1 MNRVYAAALEIQRFC
16 AERRWETCVIGGLAV
31 IRWGEPRGTQDVD
44 LSLITGLGH
53 EEAFVAELIRHFPS
67 RVEDPIPFAKA
78 NRIVLLTASN
88 GITVDIGLAAFPFE
102 ERMIE
107 RSSRFAYLPDVVLA
121 TCSAEDLVILK
132 GIAGRGRDWSDIEG
146 IAVVQRD
153 RLDWSYVTEVLS
165 SLSDVFDSQAALD
178 QLAEIRR
185 LAEDE

>member
-1 MNRVYAAALEIQRFC
+1 MNRIYAAALEVQRFC
-16 AERRWETCVIGGLAV
+16 DDRGWGNCVIGGLAV

-44 LSLITGLGH
+44 LTLVTGLGH
-53 EEAFVAELIRHFPS
+53 EDRFVAELLRTFPS
-67 RVEDPIPFAKA
+67 RIDDPIPFASE

-88 GITVDIGLAAFPFE
+88 GITVDIGLGAFPFE

-107 RSSRFAYLPDVVLA
+107 RSSRFAFLSDAVLT

-132 GIAGRGRDWSDIEG
+132 AIAGRGRDWSDIEG

-153 RLDWSYVTEVLS
+153 RLDWACVTDVLE
-165 SLSDVFDSQAALD
+165 SLSEVFDSGPVLD

-185 LAEDE
+185 LAEEE